1 MAALTSRGYKVQ
13 PFKVGPDF
21 IDPTHHTAIC
31 GKPSRNLDPFM
42 MDERGVLE
50 TFEKA
55 SADADIA
62 VIEGAMGLYDGVEG
76 TEVASAAQVSK
87 LLMAPVLLVV
97 DVSAMSRSACA
108 VVKGFREFDSNLS
121 FGGVVFNKVGGDRHR
136 GMIEASLEEKAL
148 GWMPKKGDLEVGSRH
163 LGLKMAG
170 EVDIGRNAGLAVEEF
185 CDVDGIIAVARSPG
199 RLPDIPRA
207 ASVKVTDEKVKVG
220 VAMDRAFCFYYQ
232 DNLDRLVE
240 AGAELIFFSP
250 MEGRLPEV
258 DGIYLGGGYPE
269 LYAKEL
275 ESSRCRE
282 DVKRAIDDGM
292 PVYAECGGLMYLTE
306 GITVKGETFSMTGA
320 LPARAEMTGRL
331 EALGYVNAKAVRE
344 GPISP
349 GIGFNGHEFHHSK
362 IICSDDARF
371 ALELSRGKGIMNGHD
386 GICEHNA
393 MGAYTHAYFTGE
405 FASSLAGSIRKYA
418 RR

>member
-1 MAALTSRGYKVQ
+1 MAALTSRGFKVQ

-31 GKPSRNLDPFM
+31 GRPSRNLDSFM
-42 MDERGVLE
+42 MGDPGLLE

-55 SADADIA
+55 SAGADIA
-62 VIEGAMGLYDGVEG
+62 IIEGAMGLFDGVEG
-76 TEVASAAQVSK
+76 TEVASAAQVAK
-87 LLMAPVLLVV
+87 LLRAPVILVV

-108 VVKGFREFDSNLS
+108 VVKGFREFDGNVNL
-121 FGGVVFNKVGGDRHR
+121 GGVIFNMVHGDGHR
-136 GMIEASLEEKAL
+136 RMIEASLEDKAL
-148 GWMPKKGDLEVGSRH
+148 GWMQKKAGLEVASRH

-170 EVDIGRNAGLAVEEF
+170 EVDIGRNAGLAVEEY
-185 CDVDGIIAVARSPG
+185 CDVDDIIAVAGSAG
-199 RLPDIPRA
+199 SLPDIQRA
-207 ASVKVTDEKVKVG
+207 ASSKATDEKVKVG
-220 VAMDRAFCFYYQ
+220 VARDQAFCFYYQ

-240 AGAELIFFSP
+240 AGAELVFFSP

-292 PVYAECGGLMYLTE
+292 PVYAECGGLMYLAE
-306 GITVKGETFSMTGA
+306 GIRVSGETFSMTGA

-331 EALGYVNAKAVRE
+331 EALGYVNAKAIRE
-344 GPISP
+344 GPISQ

-362 IICSDDARF
+362 IICSGDARF
-371 ALELSRGKGIMNGHD
+371 ALELSRGKGILNGRD

-405 FASSLAGSIRKYA
+405 FATSLAGSIRKYA